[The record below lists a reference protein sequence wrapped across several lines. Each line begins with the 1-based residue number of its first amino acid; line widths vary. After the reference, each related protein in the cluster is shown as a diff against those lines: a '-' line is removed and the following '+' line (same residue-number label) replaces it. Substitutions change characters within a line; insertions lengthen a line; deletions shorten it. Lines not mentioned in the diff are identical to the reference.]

1 MNDTLANFAPGIP
14 GNGNAPGEHA
24 DVRTARVSGPGQP
37 IVRRATHAGSFE
49 RWHLDD
55 TTPPEEDGWLLVYL
69 DVITLLLVMM
79 VVMLAF
85 SEPITDR
92 FEAAGRG
99 PEVIDT
105 DAPPARPDTS
115 DPSTVVPPIP
125 LPMPAQPKPAEPS
138 EVVAEAERDPLAGLP
153 LSQLGKGIE
162 VIVSPGTVS
171 FRISSEILFA
181 SGDAGLTPAG
191 QEVMDRLLPVFNG
204 VPDHTIVV
212 EGHTDNVPIQTARF
226 PSNWELAAGRAGS
239 VVRHLQLRGINPTRL
254 RATGYAETRPLDSN
268 DTPEGRSANRRVEL
282 TLEAPKGAR

>member
-1 MNDTLANFAPGIP
+1 MNDTVANFAPGIP
-14 GNGNAPGEHA
+14 GNGNAPGGHA
-24 DVRTARVSGPGQP
+24 AARTARVSGPGQP
-37 IVRRATHAGSFE
+37 VVRRATHAGSFE

-55 TTPPEEDGWLLVYL
+55 TSPPEEDGWLLVYL

-85 SEPITDR
+85 SEPITER
-92 FEAAGRG
+92 FQAAGRG

-105 DAPPARPDTS
+105 DAPPARPDRS

-125 LPMPAQPKPAEPS
+125 LPMPAQPKPAEPGEA
-138 EVVAEAERDPLAGLP
+138 EVERDPLAGLS
-153 LSQLGKGIE
+153 LGQLGKGIE
-162 VIVSPGTVS
+162 VIVNPGTVS

-181 SGDAGLTPAG
+181 SGEAGLTPAG
-191 QEVMDRLLPVFNG
+191 QEVMDRLLSVFNS
-204 VPDHTIVV
+204 VPDHAIVV

-254 RATGYAETRPLDSN
+254 RATGYAETRPIGSN
-268 DTPEGRSANRRVEL
+268 DTPEGRAANRRVEL
-282 TLEAPKGAR
+282 TLEAPKSVR